1 MHPCKINPGISSV
14 LKELCVM
21 KSAFWLHKWTLRG
34 DDVVT
39 LLYSG
44 LLGLIMLGNWSLYLF
59 RDGFLPLRMSSVCV

>member
-1 MHPCKINPGISSV
+1 
-14 LKELCVM
+14 M